1 MEIPNIDDSKVRDF
15 SDGAK
20 QELQT
25 QSKIMIEELINEINR
40 VERVRNAGTAT
51 EITQSDVLE
60 AVKESSKKIHHHK
73 KKWWEILLLAICP
86 VLSAIPGFI
95 FNKNN
100 LCTIIITIVIFAIV
114 PVITVLLLIK
124 EEYYA

>member
-73 KKWWEILLLAICP
+73 KKVVGNPL
-86 VLSAIPGFI
+86 VS
-95 FNKNN
+95 NMSS
-100 LCTIIITIVIFAIV
+100 IIRNTWFY
-114 PVITVLLLIK
+114 L
-124 EEYYA
+124 